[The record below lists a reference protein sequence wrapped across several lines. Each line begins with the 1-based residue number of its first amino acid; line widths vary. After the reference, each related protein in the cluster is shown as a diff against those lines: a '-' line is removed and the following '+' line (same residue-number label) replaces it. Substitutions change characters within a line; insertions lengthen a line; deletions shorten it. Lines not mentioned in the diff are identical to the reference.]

1 MLNKKTILWV
11 VIVIACLL
19 VIGTLSYAVKDSKE
33 LKSLLKQSTRQNVT
47 SKYFTDVKQQN
58 MFYVYEIQDI
68 NNKQSLKIKE
78 TKMNEEEKKAAEA
91 KAAEEKRLADE
102 AAQKAA
108 KTASAS
114 INVDEFQQ
122 TLENVNQRHRYE
134 CR

>member
-68 NNKQSLKIKE
+68 NNKTWTVIGKN
-78 TKMNEEEKKAAEA
+78 T
-91 KAAEEKRLADE
+91 
-102 AAQKAA
+102 
-108 KTASAS
+108 
-114 INVDEFQQ
+114 
-122 TLENVNQRHRYE
+122 
-134 CR
+134 